1 MKAFYADH
9 YVLPLPEGHRFP
21 MEKYKKLRD
30 LVSQLAGVYLENA
43 PSVTDTQILYA
54 HDASYLIKVLQGSLS
69 PQEQQEIGFPWST
82 QMVERS
88 RRSAGATLAAAKIAL
103 KEGVAANLAGGTH
116 HAYRNKGGGFC
127 VFNDSAIAARALQKE
142 IHPRL
147 KVAII
152 DLDVH
157 QGNGT
162 ASILEND
169 PSIFTFSIHGENN
182 FPFSKEVSD
191 LDIGLPDG
199 TGDEFY
205 LAALHQGLQK
215 LEEQFKPDFIIYLA
229 GADPHEGDRLGKLS
243 ITKNGMGQRDECV
256 FQFALDRQI
265 PIAFSMAGGYGKEI
279 QSTVDIHFQT
289 IQTALQYQKRY
300 M

>member
-1 MKAFYADH
+1 
-9 YVLPLPEGHRFP
+9 

-116 HAYRNKGGGFC
+116 HAYRNKGSGFC

-215 LEEQFKPDFIIYLA
+215 LEGQFKPDFIIYLA

-243 ITKNGMGQRDECV
+243 ITKNGMGQRDEYV

-289 IQTALQYQKRY
+289 IQTALQYQQRY
-300 M
+300 IYK